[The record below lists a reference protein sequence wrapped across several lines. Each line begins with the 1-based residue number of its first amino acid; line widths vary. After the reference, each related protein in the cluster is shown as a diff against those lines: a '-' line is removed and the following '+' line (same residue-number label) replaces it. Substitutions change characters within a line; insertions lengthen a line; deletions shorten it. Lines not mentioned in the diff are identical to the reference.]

1 MTAVCRYNNSRYM
14 SINKFKW
21 RNKNVTKEYMKHKTL
36 YSLKWEVVDSQNK
49 VRGDLKL
56 NMSP

>member
-1 MTAVCRYNNSRYM
+1 M
-14 SINKFKW
+14 SFADIMNAAED
-21 RNKNVTKEYMKHKTL
+21 TPKTL